1 VTDQLELQA
10 MQDRKSEVGFEG
22 SAGPLLVGLLAIQIF
37 LGYEWVMSGLSKVL
51 SGTFVSGLAD
61 EMTDKSAGLSGWY
74 KSFLDGTVIPN
85 AELFGVLVQVGE
97 LALGVVLIATAI
109 LWLTRWSTLGLGAR
123 QLLLVVIVLSGVAT
137 TIMNVNFHLAN
148 GASHPWLIA
157 AAPFDEGVD
166 LDSLMPII
174 QLIISAVAFTFL
186 RRVRAARPATSAERA
201 IGASA
206 VHP

>member
-1 VTDQLELQA
+1 
-10 MQDRKSEVGFEG
+10 MQDKEPGVGFEG
-22 SAGPLLVGLLAIQIF
+22 SSRPLLVGLLGIQIF
-37 LGYEWVMSGLSKVL
+37 LGYEWVVSGLSKVL
-51 SGTFVSGLAD
+51 SGTFVSGLAA

-85 AELFGVLVQVGE
+85 AELFGVLVQTGE
-97 LALGVVLIATAI
+97 LVLGALLIATAI
-109 LWLTRWSTLGLGAR
+109 LWLTRWSTLGFGAR
-123 QLLLVVIVLSGVAT
+123 QLLLVVIVLAGVAT

-174 QLIISAVAFTFL
+174 QIIISAVAFTFL
-186 RRVRAARPATSAERA
+186 RRVRATRPAAVPERT

-206 VHP
+206 VHS